1 MHIDSRIVNP
11 PSCLTCRRAGRM
23 AIHAM
28 EARGF
33 HSKLPSCPACRPAGR
48 MAIHLTIHKSCILKT
63 EIKIFFQGKPALLL
77 F

>member
-33 HSKLPSCPACRPAGR
+33 HSKPPSCLACRATGR
-48 MAIHLTIHKSCILKT
+48 MAIHTMEAKGFHSKSIHD
-63 EIKIFFQGKPALLL
+63 LLYFL
-77 F
+77 